1 MKARIGV
8 IGIGG
13 FCTHYHLPHLVA
25 RRDVDIVALC
35 DSSAE
40 RLHALRGEL
49 AFIPQYT
56 DYRRLLDIEL
66 DALLI
71 STPNIYHFE
80 QCRDALMQGVHV
92 LVDKPM
98 VMTTVEAEA
107 LVRLSRSAG
116 RILMTAY
123 TRHFMASARRVR
135 QNIESGLSVA
145 AISAVQ
151 RKNLDHRATQ
161 HGGMLHTREV
171 HIIDLIPWITGRS
184 IVGVSG
190 RIEYGPEGYEKV
202 VDMRLRLQG
211 GPDGH
216 LLCLSGDGFFEDHV
230 TVYGMEQS
238 YRIEKERLY
247 NLDQREG
254 WSEVKDLP
262 HCGNCTDHF
271 VNAVQRKV
279 NSSGSFAALDGRDGL
294 RAHRVIDAIKEA
306 GRTGRFV
313 DLQPAL
319 HPGQC

>member
-1 MKARIGV
+1 MNTQIGV

-13 FCTHYHLPHLVA
+13 FCAHYHLPHLLA
-25 RRDVDIVALC
+25 RNDVDIVALC
-35 DSSAE
+35 DNSAE
-40 RLHALRGEL
+40 RLRALRGDL
-49 AFIPQYT
+49 VSIPQYT
-56 DYRRLLDIEL
+56 DYRRLLEIKL

-71 STPNIYHFE
+71 STPNVCHFE
-80 QCRDALMQGVHV
+80 QCRDALMLGIHV

-107 LVRLSRSAG
+107 LVRLSRASG

-135 QNIESGLSVA
+135 QEIESGLSVA

-161 HGGMLHTREV
+161 HGGMLHTRGV
-171 HIIDLIPWITGRS
+171 HIIDLIPWMTGRS
-184 IVGVSG
+184 IIGVSG
-190 RIEYGPEGYEKV
+190 QIEYGPKGYEQV

-216 LLCLSGDGFFEDHV
+216 LLCLSGDGFFEDQV
-230 TVYGMEQS
+230 TVYGTDQS

-247 NLDQREG
+247 DLDQKSG
-254 WSEVKDLP
+254 WSEVQDLSF
-262 HCGNCTDHF
+262 CGNSTDHF
-271 VNAVQRKV
+271 VNAVQGKV
-279 NSSGSFAALDGRDGL
+279 KSSGSFTALDGRDGL

-306 GRTGRFV
+306 GSTGRFV
-313 DLQPAL
+313 EVAED
-319 HPGQC
+319 